1 MGRKSRHKRE
11 RRLGQVQPT
20 PKEAER
26 AIVKAER
33 RTRDIAPTVE
43 AYTRV
48 AASGPAQLAAALI
61 NRHTTRIDNL
71 DAVAQ
76 RCMDHCVAHLLA
88 ISALDAA
95 LLGGSR
101 QLWYSPPHESRWPT
115 HLSWS
120 LESTIAALRLML
132 AGQTVGAAIILRQQ
146 LGRWTLLLARAHP
159 VVQRRY
165 ESIESFIAR
174 AWTRSAIDMLGQC
187 TAAVGADDIFD
198 DIDTHPPTTGVIRTD
213 HEHVQLGERAVCP
226 AHVYHEL
233 CQLIDGQPPELPTE
247 CEVVHDL
254 DATDSPTRALCDALS
269 LCLMHMRLAAPR
281 RGAAPPDPDTARALG
296 SLWAPERPPAV
307 RAATPSVPLCTS
319 PLHRPTAA
327 LVPLV
332 RTELA
337 SSTNINE
344 LFQRYTDY
352 HAVLADRSRAEH
364 PTPRELAEL
373 AFAAHR
379 YIRFAITEHSHALD
393 LNISQGR
400 LGIRHHLGPRSAQI
414 LTAEFAALCAHWNQ
428 SRPHIAAAATQISA
442 TLLSGYWLW
451 LEEDDRAMG
460 ILRCTL
466 HHAARMRLW
475 HTNPDAAQELQTIP
489 STTPRRWRNVAGWSQ
504 HRSLDFSLYDYAHAN
519 RESRIDAPALL
530 FRDDDHYADD
540 WLPQRQARE
549 VALDKVTTLAATE
562 IMKVVDTHQSRTIAN
577 TMREALHNSGLD
589 LQTSPARRQPEGR
602 TTPPGTAHDTTA
614 TPDTPLFD

>member
-1 MGRKSRHKRE
+1 MCE
-11 RRLGQVQPT
+11 
-20 PKEAER
+20 
-26 AIVKAER
+26 
-33 RTRDIAPTVE
+33 
-43 AYTRV
+43 
-48 AASGPAQLAAALI
+48 
-61 NRHTTRIDNL
+61 L
-71 DAVAQ
+71 DAVF
-76 RCMDHCVAHLLA
+76 
-88 ISALDAA
+88 I
-95 LLGGSR
+95 R
-101 QLWYSPPHESRWPT
+101 QGNQLNQYSPPHDSPWPT

-120 LESTIAALRLML
+120 VESTIAALRLIL

-146 LGRWTLLLARAHP
+146 LGRWTLLLARAEP
-159 VVQRRY
+159 VAQRRR

-174 AWTRSAIDMLGQC
+174 AWTRAAMDLLGRC
-187 TAAVGADDIFD
+187 SPDVGAGDIFD
-198 DIDTHPPTTGVIRTD
+198 DIDTHPRTNGVINTD
-213 HEHVQLGERAVCP
+213 HEHVQLGERTVCP

-233 CQLIDGQPPELPTE
+233 CQLIDPQLPEGRTE

-254 DATDSPTRALCDALS
+254 DAEDSATDALSDALS
-269 LCLMHMRLAAPR
+269 LCLMQMRLAAAGR
-281 RGAAPPDPDTARALG
+281 CALSRDPDTARAIDAV
-296 SLWAPERPPAV
+296 SAPQRQSALQASE
-307 RAATPSVPLCTS
+307 TQVPLCTS
-319 PLHRPTAA
+319 PVIRLTPA

-344 LFQRYTDY
+344 LGQLYADY

-373 AFAAHR
+373 AFGAHR
-379 YIRFAITEHSHALD
+379 YARFLITEHSHAQD
-393 LNISQGR
+393 LKISHGR
-400 LGIRHHLGPRSAQI
+400 LGIRQHLGPQPPQI

-428 SRPHIAAAATQISA
+428 SRPQIAAAATQISS

-466 HHAARMRLW
+466 HQAARLRLW

-504 HRSLDFSLYDYAHAN
+504 HRSLDFALYDYAHAN

-530 FRDDDHYADD
+530 FRDDDHYAQD
-540 WLPQRQARE
+540 WLSQRQARE
-549 VALDKVTTLAATE
+549 VALNKVTTLAATE
-562 IMKVVDTHQSRTIAN
+562 IMKVVDTHQSRTLAA
-577 TMREALHNSGLD
+577 TLREALHNSGLD
-589 LQTSPARRQPEGR
+589 LRTSPARRQPEGR
-602 TTPPGTAHDTTA
+602 TTPDRTAHDTTA